1 MNQISGC
8 CGNLDA
14 KILSQGLAFWEAQL
28 LGLPRFPQ
36 FFVTGSTNTAKL
48 AMPQIWILVSAAFV
62 TALATGVGALPF
74 YFRRELS
81 DAQKG
86 AANALAAG
94 LMIGASV
101 MLIQEGNKIAL
112 WPTLGGMLAGIIL
125 AYGVH
130 ASLES
135 HSPKDMLTGGQQGGI
150 WRRAMMVF
158 IIMTVH
164 SGAEG
169 ISIGVA
175 FGPGQELGLLVAL
188 AMALQNVPEGL
199 AIALVLIPA
208 GVSVGRSALWAIAS
222 SLPQPLLA
230 LPAYYAVL
238 TFSQLLPW
246 GLGLAAGAMLW
257 MCLADLLPE
266 AFKPG
271 TGSDKG
277 ATRQGAACERAGTI
291 ATLGVAVMM
300 LLDALV

>member
-1 MNQISGC
+1 
-8 CGNLDA
+8 
-14 KILSQGLAFWEAQL
+14 
-28 LGLPRFPQ
+28 
-36 FFVTGSTNTAKL
+36 
-48 AMPQIWILVSAAFV
+48 MPQIWIVVSAAFA
-62 TALATGVGALPF
+62 TALATGLGAVPF
-74 YFRRELS
+74 YFRRDLS
-81 DAQKG
+81 EAQRG

-112 WPTLGGMLAGIIL
+112 WPTLGGLVAGIIL
-125 AYGVH
+125 AYAVH
-130 ASLES
+130 ASLQQ
-135 HSPKDMLTGGQQGGI
+135 HSPKDMLQVGTGTGTGI
-150 WRRAMMVF
+150 LRRAMMVI

-175 FGPGQELGLLVAL
+175 FGPGEELGLLVAL
-188 AMALQNVPEGL
+188 AMALQNIPEGL
-199 AIALVLIPA
+199 AIALVLVPA
-208 GVSVGRSALWAIAS
+208 GVSVGRSVLWAIAS

-266 AFKPG
+266 AFNPG
-271 TGSDKG
+271 SADGPQP
-277 ATRQGAACERAGTI
+277 ANQGAACERAGTI
-291 ATLGVAVMM
+291 ATLGIAIMM

>member
-1 MNQISGC
+1 
-8 CGNLDA
+8 
-14 KILSQGLAFWEAQL
+14 
-28 LGLPRFPQ
+28 
-36 FFVTGSTNTAKL
+36 
-48 AMPQIWILVSAAFV
+48 MPQIWILLTAAFA
-62 TALATGVGALPF
+62 TALATGLGAVPF
-74 YFRRELS
+74 YFRRDLS

-112 WPTLGGMLAGIIL
+112 WPTLGGLIAGIAL
-125 AYGVH
+125 AYAVH
-130 ASLES
+130 ATLEQ
-135 HSPKDMLTGGQQGGI
+135 HSPKDLLKSGGNGNI
-150 WRRAMMVF
+150 LARAIMVM
-158 IIMTVH
+158 IVMTVH

-199 AIALVLIPA
+199 AIALVLVPA
-208 GVSVGRSALWAIAS
+208 GVSVGRSVLWAIAS

-271 TGSDKG
+271 TAPADGSAIG
-277 ATRQGAACERAGTI
+277 STRQGAACERAGTI
-291 ATLGVAVMM
+291 ATLGIAIMM